1 MEFSL
6 GHENASEEDKRYRY
20 GQVEEREQRRRRRK
34 EERKEKAFPVA
45 SRKTAV
51 MVEGGQG
58 QIREGEGHSGIRL
71 FFFPFFVFLAVFYL
85 WCLRLCLES
94 IRIQQAM
101 ASGDFLTRVTA
112 AEERVRRREEEE
124 EEVIQVKWN
133 VVVGCRIGQNTAA

>member
-6 GHENASEEDKRYRY
+6 GHENTSEEDKRYGY
-20 GQVEEREQRRRRRK
+20 SQAEEREQRRRRRK

-58 QIREGEGHSGIRL
+58 QIREGEGHSSIRL
-71 FFFPFFVFLAVFYL
+71 FFFSFLFFWQFFICGVSS
-85 WCLRLCLES
+85 LCFES

-101 ASGDFLTRVTA
+101 ASGDFLTRGTA
-112 AEERVRRREEEE
+112 AEERVRRREEE

-133 VVVGCRIGQNTAA
+133 VVVGCRIGQNAAA